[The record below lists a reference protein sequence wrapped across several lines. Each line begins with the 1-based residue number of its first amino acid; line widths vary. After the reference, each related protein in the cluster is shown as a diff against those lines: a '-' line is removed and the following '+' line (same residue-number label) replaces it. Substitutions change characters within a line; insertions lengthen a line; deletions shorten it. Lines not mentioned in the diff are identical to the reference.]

1 MAPGPARPPCARKR
15 RARRPHMEAGDK
27 DGTVVVGMSISFR
40 DGQFRIRFSGVTDI
54 GRVRDHNEDSFL
66 LPEELPL
73 AVVSDGMGGHA
84 SGEVASNIAVRT
96 IDDYYPRTATDP
108 PISFPF
114 RLPPLHEQR
123 DRMSTAIKLANSR
136 IFETGRGDP
145 TKKGMGCTVDAM
157 FFSQG
162 RFYVGHIGDSRVYR
176 IRRGLIAQLTED
188 HSLLN
193 DYKRMKEMSGEEMAN
208 FPHKNVVVRALGL
221 TPNVFV
227 DILVD
232 EYLRDDLY
240 VICSDGLSGMLDDET
255 ILATATRF
263 NSLDTAAVQLVNL
276 ANDAGG
282 NDNITALLV
291 RIEAA

>member
-1 MAPGPARPPCARKR
+1 
-15 RARRPHMEAGDK
+15 
-27 DGTVVVGMSISFR
+27 
-40 DGQFRIRFSGVTDI
+40 
-54 GRVRDHNEDSFL
+54 
-66 LPEELPL
+66 
-73 AVVSDGMGGHA
+73 MGGHA
-84 SGEVASNIAVRT
+84 CGEVASGIAVQT
-96 IDDYYPRTATDP
+96 IDEYYRQSVDDG
-108 PISFPF
+108 FECWPF
-114 RLPPLHEQR
+114 RMPRLHVER
-123 DRMSTAIKLANSR
+123 DRMTAAIKLANTR
-136 IFETGRGDP
+136 IYETGLGDP

-176 IRRGLIAQLTED
+176 IRRGQISQLTED

-221 TPNVFV
+221 SPHVFV

-232 EYLRDDLY
+232 EYLRDDIYLL
-240 VICSDGLSGMLDDET
+240 CSDGLCGMLDDET

-263 NSLDTAAVQLVNL
+263 NSLDTASTQLVNL

-282 NDNITALLV
+282 TDNITALLV
-291 RIEAA
+291 RIEVA

>member
-1 MAPGPARPPCARKR
+1 
-15 RARRPHMEAGDK
+15 MEAGSK
-27 DGTVVVGMSISFR
+27 DGTVVSGMSISFR

-96 IDDYYPRTATDP
+96 IDEYYRRTATDP

-157 FFSQG
+157 FFAQG
-162 RFYVGHIGDSRVYR
+162 RFYIGHVGDSRVYR
-176 IRRGLIAQLTED
+176 IRRGQISQLTED

-193 DYKRMKEMSGEEMAN
+193 DYRRMKEMSGAEMEA

-221 TPNVFV
+221 SEQVYV
-227 DILVD
+227 DVLVD
-232 EYLRDDLY
+232 EYQRDDLY
-240 VICSDGLSGMLDDET
+240 LLCSDGLSGMLDDES
-255 ILATATRF
+255 IIQAATRF
-263 NSLDTAAVQLVNL
+263 ASIDTAATMLVKL

-282 NDNITALLV
+282 NDNITAMLV
-291 RIEAA
+291 RVEA